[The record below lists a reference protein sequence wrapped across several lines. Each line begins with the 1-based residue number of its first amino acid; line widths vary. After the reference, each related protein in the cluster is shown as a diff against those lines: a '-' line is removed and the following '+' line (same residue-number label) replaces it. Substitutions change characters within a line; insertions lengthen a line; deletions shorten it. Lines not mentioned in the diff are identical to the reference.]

1 VRGMMN
7 CTEAKAISSCYVDGA
22 VTGMQMK
29 KVSDHLAE
37 CGECRKEYELLSRT
51 QQMVAELGRVPAPP
65 DLALQLQVAI
75 SREASRRNLR
85 YRWQGLA
92 VRFEHACNAFMVPAT
107 AGLLSAVVFFGLLI
121 GMFAVPASLSAVDD
135 VPLSLYTP
143 PQLAD
148 SPFRVS
154 VGNDEDA
161 LVVDAYVDAN
171 GRVQDYRII
180 SAPKGAENLL
190 PQLDNMMIF
199 TTFRPATSFG
209 LPTAGRVVVS
219 FANVNVRG

>member
-1 VRGMMN
+1 MDCKQAR
-7 CTEAKAISSCYVDGA
+7 AISSCYVDGA
-22 VTGMQMK
+22 VTGMQMNAI
-29 KVSDHLAE
+29 SAHLAM
-37 CGECRKEYELLSRT
+37 CPECRREYRLISKT
-51 QQMVAELGRVPAPP
+51 QEMVAGLGRIPAPA
-65 DLALQLQVAI
+65 DLALRLQVAI
-75 SREASRRNLR
+75 SQESSSRLR
-85 YRWQGLA
+85 HQLQGML
-92 VRFEHACNAFMVPAT
+92 VRYENAFNAFMFPAA
-107 AGLLSAVVFFGLLI
+107 AGVLSAVVFFGLLI
-121 GMFAVPASLSAVDD
+121 GMFAKPVSLKPLED
-135 VPLSLYTP
+135 VPLTLYKP

-154 VGNDEDA
+154 IGNAEEA

-180 SAPKGAENLL
+180 SAPAGAENLL
-190 PQLDNMMIF
+190 PLLDNMMIF

>member
-1 VRGMMN
+1 VQSVMN
-7 CTEAKAISSCYVDGA
+7 CKEAKAISSCYVDGA

-29 KVSDHLAE
+29 AISGHLAG
-37 CGECRKEYELLSRT
+37 CADCRREYELLAKT
-51 QQMVAELGRVPAPP
+51 QEMVASLGRIPAPP
-65 DLALQLQVAI
+65 EVAVQLRVVI
-75 SREASRRNLR
+75 SQEASRSLR
-85 YRWQGLA
+85 YRWPGLM
-92 VRFEHACNAFMVPAT
+92 VRWENAFNAFMFPAA
-107 AGLLSAVVFFGLLI
+107 AGVLSAVVFFGLLI
-121 GMFAVPASLSAVDD
+121 GMFARPVSLSATDD
-135 VPLSLYTP
+135 VPLTLYTP

-154 VGNDEDA
+154 VGNAEEA

-171 GRVQDYRII
+171 GRIQDYRII
-180 SAPKGAENLL
+180 SAPPGAEKFL

-209 LPTAGRVVVS
+209 LPTSGRVVVS

>member
-1 VRGMMN
+1 MDCKQAR
-7 CTEAKAISSCYVDGA
+7 AISSSYVDGA
-22 VTGMQMK
+22 VTGMQMNAI
-29 KVSDHLAE
+29 SAHLAG
-37 CGECRKEYELLSRT
+37 CPECRREYRLISKT
-51 QQMVAELGRVPAPP
+51 QEMVAGLGRVPAPP
-65 DLALQLQVAI
+65 DLALRLQVAI
-75 SREASRRNLR
+75 SQESSSRLR
-85 YRWQGLA
+85 HQLQA
-92 VRFEHACNAFMVPAT
+92 MLVRYENAFNAFMFPAT
-107 AGLLSAVVFFGLLI
+107 AGVLSAVVFFGLLI
-121 GMFAVPASLSAVDD
+121 GMFAKPASLKAADD
-135 VPLSLYTP
+135 VPLTLYRP

-154 VGNDEDA
+154 VGNAEEA

-180 SAPKGAENLL
+180 SAPAGAENLL
-190 PQLDNMMIF
+190 PLLDNMMIF